1 MSAHG
6 EECDRERL
14 ERIARRAMAE
24 RGLEPDFP
32 PAALDEVQKQ
42 PDHDPVDGVPD
53 LRGMPWCSIDNDSS
67 RDLDQLTV
75 ASPEAGGAARVRIAI
90 ADVSARV
97 RSGSALDAHAAA
109 NTVTVY
115 TAAHIFPMLP
125 ERLSTD
131 LTSLIE
137 GADRASWVIE
147 FVVGADGAV
156 RDAGVARALVRN
168 QARLVYGPVGAWL
181 EGRGPAPGPVGSVP
195 GLADT
200 LRLQDEVAQKLRV
213 RRHEAGALDVDTME
227 FHARFDG
234 DRVTALEADPRDRAR
249 DLIEDL
255 MIAAN
260 GVVAR
265 SLEAR
270 RLPLLRRVVRAPE
283 RWPRIVAVA
292 ADHGATLPPAPD
304 ARALNAFLLARRA
317 ADPDR
322 FPDLSLTIVKL
333 LGRGRYEASF
343 PGDTPEP
350 HFGLAV
356 TEYTHST
363 APNRR
368 YPDLVTQRLLGAGSA
383 GAASPY
389 DRDALGAVA
398 QRCTNMEDAA
408 QKVERLMRKAA
419 AACLLASHVGETY
432 NGVVT
437 GASPKGT
444 WVRVF
449 HPPVEGRIEHG
460 REGLDVGDRVTV
472 KLVHTDVDRGWIDF
486 DRIAHVEVGRR
497 SAPATT

>member
-1 MSAHG
+1 MSARP
-6 EECDRERL
+6 EDCDRARL

-32 PAALDEVQKQ
+32 PAALAEAQSQ
-42 PDHDPVDGVPD
+42 PDQDPPGGVPD
-53 LRGMPWCSIDNDSS
+53 LRDLPWCSIDNDSS

-75 ASPEAGGAARVRIAI
+75 ASPEGGGATRVRIAI
-90 ADVSARV
+90 ADVAARV
-97 RSGSALDAHAAA
+97 HPGSALDTHAAT
-109 NTVTVY
+109 NTVSVY

-137 GADRASWVIE
+137 GEDRASWVIE
-147 FVVGADGAV
+147 FVVGADGSV
-156 RDAGVARALVRN
+156 RDAGIARARVRN
-168 QARLVYGPVGAWL
+168 QARLVYGSVGAWL
-181 EGRGPAPGPVGSVP
+181 EGRGAAPAPIDTVK

-200 LRLQDEVAQKLRV
+200 LRLQDAVAQMLRT

-234 DRVTALEADPRDRAR
+234 DRVTGLEADPRDRAR

-265 SLEAR
+265 TLEAR

-292 ADHGATLPPAPD
+292 AEHGVTLPPGPD
-304 ARALNAFLLARRA
+304 ARALNGFLNAQRS
-317 ADPDR
+317 ADPSR

-368 YPDLVTQRLLGAGSA
+368 YPDLITQRLLGASA
-383 GAASPY
+383 SGAASPY
-389 DRDALGAVA
+389 DRDTLTKLAE
-398 QRCTNMEDAA
+398 RCTDMEDAA

-419 AACLLASHVGETY
+419 AACLLAPHLGETY

-449 HPPVEGRIEHG
+449 HPPVEGRIDHG
-460 REGLDVGDRVTV
+460 GDGLDVGDRVSV
-472 KLVHTDVDRGWIDF
+472 KLVHTDVDRGFVDF

-497 SAPATT
+497 APAGP

>member
-1 MSAHG
+1 MSARP
-6 EECDRERL
+6 EDCDRARL
-14 ERIARRAMAE
+14 ESIARRVMTE

-32 PAALDEVQKQ
+32 PAALAEAQ
-42 PDHDPVDGVPD
+42 HLAELDGDAQLAD
-53 LRGMPWCSIDNDSS
+53 LRDLPWCSIDNDSS

-75 ASPEAGGAARVRIAI
+75 AASEADGAVRVRIAI
-90 ADVSARV
+90 ADVAAAV
-97 RSGSALDAHAAA
+97 RPGSALDAHAAA
-109 NTVTVY
+109 NTVSVY
-115 TAAHIFPMLP
+115 TPAHVFPMLP

-131 LTSLIE
+131 LTSLVE
-137 GADRASWVIE
+137 GAERGAWVTE

-156 RDAGVARALVRN
+156 RDGGVSRARVRN
-168 QARLVYGPVGAWL
+168 QARLVYRAVGAWL
-181 EGRGPAPGPVGSVP
+181 EGRDPAPAPVASVP
-195 GLADT
+195 GLADA
-200 LRLQDEVAQKLRV
+200 LRLQDRVAQGLRA

-234 DRVTALEADPRDRAR
+234 DRVTGLEADPRNRAR

-265 SLEAR
+265 LLEAR

-292 ADHGATLPPAPD
+292 AEHGASLPPAPD
-304 ARALNAFLLARRA
+304 PRALNAFLVAQRT

-322 FPDLSLTIVKL
+322 FPDLSLTVVKL

-343 PGDTPEP
+343 PGEPAEP

-368 YPDLVTQRLLGAGSA
+368 YPDLVTQRLLGAAIGGGTA
-383 GAASPY
+383 TPY
-389 DRDALGAVA
+389 ERDALTAIA
-398 QRCTNMEDAA
+398 ERCTQMEDAA

-419 AACLLASHVGETY
+419 AACLLASHVGDTY
-432 NGVVT
+432 QGVVT

-460 REGLDVGDRVTV
+460 WQGLDVGDRVTV
-472 KLVHTDVDRGWIDF
+472 KLVHTDVDRGFVDF
-486 DRIAHVEVGRR
+486 ARVAHVAVGRT
-497 SAPATT
+497 PA